1 VPSER
6 SPNLAANLAAQL
18 AQHRAALGDRPFE
31 FEHGLHGDAR
41 FARGQL
47 AELVG
52 RVPCAWVLAHEAQ
65 FSPHERRG
73 KAKLPA
79 DADLVQAIVT
89 LPTAGVSIRAYNLE
103 HTTDFRPLLDELTP
117 IVRDFVGDREGG
129 LSEVNLATFLASAGA
144 VTAAHPDRHHNLL
157 LNVDGRKEVWVD
169 TDPDTRGHHV
179 RTLDYFR
186 RPDLGAPE
194 LPPAEQFVLEPGQG
208 VYIPPYRWHWTRVLD
223 DCATGFSVG
232 FSTATTDRNNR
243 VLGFDMRLRALG
255 VRPRPFDMHGDGG
268 VTGRVKAG
276 LSPVVARAARL
287 RPRRGGSLVVSGDP
301 QEVAR

>member
-1 VPSER
+1 MPSEL
-6 SPNLAANLAAQL
+6 SANLAAQL
-18 AQHRAALGDRPFE
+18 ATNRDALGDRPFV
-31 FEHGLHGDAR
+31 FEHGLHGDDR

-47 AELVG
+47 AELVS

-73 KAKLPA
+73 KTKLPA
-79 DADLVQAIVT
+79 DADLAAAIVA
-89 LPTAGVSIRAYNLE
+89 LPTSGVSIRAYNLE

-117 IVRDFVGDREGG
+117 VVRDFVGDLEGG
-129 LSEVNLATFLASAGA
+129 VAEVNLATFLASAGA

-157 LNVDGRKEVWVD
+157 LGVDGRKEVWVD
-169 TDPDTRGHHV
+169 TDPDARGHHV

-194 LPPAEQFVLEPGQG
+194 LPPAAKFVLEPGQG

-232 FSTATTDRNNR
+232 FSTPATERNNR

-255 VRPRPFDMHGDGG
+255 VRPRPFDMDADGG
-268 VTGRVKAG
+268 LTSRVKAG
-276 LSPVVARAARL
+276 LGPAVARAARL
-287 RPRRGGSLVVSGDP
+287 RPRRRGTLVVSGDP